1 MELVA
6 ESADDLEPEA
16 VSGNLRLQVLG
27 PLRLWQGDTELSAG
41 PRQQAYLL
49 GLLLA
54 REGRPTG
61 ADELIDLIWGENAP
75 ASALNVLHKYIG
87 AIRRILQPELP
98 PREPGIFLLKR
109 ARGYVCT
116 IGPDI
121 LDLTHFRQLA
131 TRARTELAGG
141 DAPAALACLLD
152 AVALWSGPAGGGWAQ
167 SLDAT
172 PIFSALNDEFFEAC
186 VEAAAIAAALGEPAR
201 ALPALQRAAAMAPLH
216 EPVQAS
222 LVTLLGRVGRQA
234 EAFDVFEAVRRRLA
248 EELGIDPGTALRS
261 ARQGVLAQPS
271 VNLPATTPTSGAAT
285 SSFPE
290 ALDGMSAA
298 DGNATRIISGN
309 PGPRLVGRSEELAAL
324 SRALEPALD
333 GGKAVILLEGEPG
346 VGKSRIMESLAQDAE
361 SRGALVIW
369 GHCLQG
375 DDAPTMWPW
384 VQVATGLLE
393 ALPTARS
400 EHWLSRDLGHFV
412 GAHRDETPA
421 NSDGNARFRLLEQ
434 MVDVIAESAVD
445 RPVVLV
451 LDDIQ
456 WAEASSLQLL
466 DSVVARLPA
475 GVAVVAAMRDR
486 GFAASLE
493 LTRTLATMS
502 RTSGHRRVSVGPLSA
517 AEVGELVHSETGVT
531 PPAGV
536 ITVIHQRTAGN
547 PFFVQELAR
556 LLGPQGVGSTEA
568 VASSGVPLTVR
579 DVVRDR
585 LATLGSDTIAL
596 LEVAALIG
604 RSVELLLLARA
615 ASLDVGTCLERL
627 EPVRE
632 LGLIGPAADDPF
644 SYRYTHDLVRQAV
657 SEGVSPGRG
666 ATIHG
671 CIADAIEAG
680 ALSDESGPERLAH
693 HLWAAGPV
701 TDPTRTISALIGAG
715 SRATAKTSLQ
725 AAERHL
731 GSAVDLARKSSLPEF
746 ELAAL
751 SQLIAVVGMRSMYGI
766 DSVSLLK
773 RAEDV
778 ARGLGDERAATG
790 FLFSRWTALGQGLQ
804 LDQST
809 MLADQLDRLSS
820 TSADPVVCT
829 YGATAAGIHRWCVGE
844 VGESFRRLDAIS
856 AALVPQIDPNEN
868 DPVHDGVQLMAAGMF
883 AEIAGYHGD
892 LSRADDL
899 FATLRTAAGRDP
911 YALTVAT
918 SFEARTAAVAGDAL
932 GALRAAD
939 RGIAADP
946 EFSFVSLGTYLRLAR
961 WWGQALTGLDPAGA
975 AHEADRL
982 IRSNLTSPART
993 CVSTWLALLAEMH
1006 LAAGSLAAA
1015 AAALDRAD
1023 GTLDLHGQR
1032 SAEALLILVRA
1043 ELAQAG
1049 GDDRSAIREAERAQ
1063 ALARQR
1069 EAHLFADRAERFLV
1083 ELRS

>member
-1 MELVA
+1 MTIELVA
-6 ESADDLEPEA
+6 ESADDLAPGTA
-16 VSGNLRLQVLG
+16 TGDLRLQVLG
-27 PLRLWQGDTELSAG
+27 PLRLWQGATEVSAG

-49 GLLLA
+49 GVLLA

-61 ADELIDLIWGENAP
+61 ADELIDLIWGEDAP

-98 PREPGIFLLKR
+98 PREPGAFLLKR
-109 ARGYVCT
+109 ASGYVCT
-116 IGPDI
+116 IGPDV
-121 LDLTHFRQLA
+121 LDLTRFRQLT
-131 TRARTELAGG
+131 TRARSELVGG
-141 DAPAALACLLD
+141 DAATALSLLLD
-152 AVALWSGPAGGGWAQ
+152 AVALWNGPAGDGWAH
-167 SLDAT
+167 SPDAA

-186 VEAAAIAAALGEPAR
+186 VEAAQVADALDEPAR
-201 ALPALQRAAAMAPLH
+201 ALPALRRAAAMAPLH
-216 EPVQAS
+216 EPVQAG

-234 EAFDVFEAVRRRLA
+234 EAFEVFEAVRRQLVD
-248 EELGIDPGTALRS
+248 ELGIDPGTALRL
-261 ARQGVLAQPS
+261 ARQGLLEQPS
-271 VNLPATTPTSGAAT
+271 AAPTVTTLPPPAPAP
-285 SSFPE
+285 SSPE
-290 ALDGMSAA
+290 ALDAASADTSA
-298 DGNATRIISGN
+298 W
-309 PGPRLVGRSEELAAL
+309 PGLVGRTEELAVL
-324 SRALEPALD
+324 SRALEPAWD
-333 GGKAVILLEGEPG
+333 GGKAIVVLEGEPG
-346 VGKSRIMESLAQDAE
+346 VGKSRIMESLANDAE

-369 GHCLQG
+369 GHCLHG
-375 DDAPTMWPW
+375 DGAPTMWPW

-393 ALPTARS
+393 ALPEDRT

-421 NSDGNARFRLLEQ
+421 NPDGNARFRLLEQ
-434 MVDVIAESAVD
+434 MVDVIAESAAD
-445 RPVVLV
+445 RPVMLI

-475 GVAVVAAMRDR
+475 GVAVIAALRDR
-486 GFAASLE
+486 GAAPSLE

-502 RTSGHRRVSVGPLSA
+502 RTPGHRRVSIGPLSA
-517 AEVGELVHSETGVT
+517 AEVGELLRSETGVN
-531 PPAGV
+531 PPGDV
-536 ITVIHQRTAGN
+536 VDVIHRRTAGN

-556 LLGPQGVGSTEA
+556 LLGPQGVDSIEA

-585 LATLGSDTIAL
+585 LATLSSDTIAL

-632 LGLIGPAADDPF
+632 LGLMGPAADDPF

-680 ALSDESGPERLAH
+680 ELNDESAPERLAH

-701 TDPTRTISALIGAG
+701 TEPTRTISALIGAG

-731 GSAVDLARKSSLPEF
+731 GSAVELARKSSLPEL
-746 ELAAL
+746 ELTGL

-766 DSVSLLK
+766 ASVSLLE
-773 RAEDV
+773 RAEHV
-778 ARGLGDERAATG
+778 AHRLGDDRMATG
-790 FLFSRWTALGQGLQ
+790 FLFSRWTAHGQGLQ

-809 MLADQLDRLSS
+809 ALADQLDQLSS
-820 TSADPVVCT
+820 TSSDPVVCT

-844 VGESFRRLDAIS
+844 VGESFRRLNAIS
-856 AALVPQIDPNEN
+856 AALVPQIDSEEN

-883 AEIAGYHGD
+883 AEIVAYHGD

-899 FATLRTAAGRDP
+899 FETLRTAAGRDP
-911 YALTVAT
+911 YAVTVAT
-918 SFEARTAAVAGDAL
+918 SFEARAAAVAGDAL

-961 WWGQALTGLDPAGA
+961 WWGQALTGLDPARA

-1006 LAAGSLAAA
+1006 LAAGSPAEAAG
-1015 AAALDRAD
+1015 ALDRAD
-1023 GTLDLHGQR
+1023 EALDLHGQR
-1032 SAEALLILVRA
+1032 SAEALVILVRA
-1043 ELAQAG
+1043 ELAQAD
-1049 GDDRSAIREAERAQ
+1049 GDDRAAIREAERAR

-1069 EAHLFADRAERFLV
+1069 EAHLFADRAERLLA
-1083 ELRS
+1083 ELRR